1 MVSVSVVFDLLNN
14 PIMRGKLKYTFY
26 CLLLATGFAFAVED
40 WDQGY
45 VLLVE
50 KNFVYIDLGK
60 NHDLEE
66 GHTCYVYE
74 NQEVLEHS
82 LTPVARL
89 EVLEV
94 YDFGALTTVKEV
106 DPGKSVH
113 WADLVSAQQIVQT
126 PDSIGVSNQPMP
138 DLVGSSDYVHPR
150 RRKSKPF
157 AWTLLATGTALGIG
171 TYYSDQYADN
181 SFEMYNQAQTAAKAD
196 HFKSRT
202 QQLDRQTRILAG
214 AAIVGVATSAI
225 LFLIR
230 DREATPSVQTS
241 FRHGGD
247 GLSTQVQF
255 SW

>member
-1 MVSVSVVFDLLNN
+1 MIPLLNS
-14 PIMRGKLKYTFY
+14 
-26 CLLLATGFAFAVED
+26 VEE

-60 NHDLEE
+60 NRDLEE

-82 LTPVARL
+82 LTLVARL

-94 YDFGALTTVKEV
+94 YDFGALTIVKEV
-106 DPGKSVH
+106 DPSKSVH
-113 WADLVSAQQIVQT
+113 WADLVSVQQVVQA
-126 PDSIGVSNQPMP
+126 PDGIGVSNQPMP
-138 DLVGSSDYVHPR
+138 DLVGSSDYIRPR

-157 AWTLLATGTALGIG
+157 AWTLLAMGTALGIG

-181 SFEMYNQAQTAAKAD
+181 SFKMYNQAQTTAKAD

-214 AAIVGVATSAI
+214 TAIVGVATSAI

-230 DREATPSVQTS
+230 DREATPPVQTS
-241 FRHGGD
+241 FRHSDD
-247 GLSTQVQF
+247 GLSARVKL

>member
-1 MVSVSVVFDLLNN
+1 
-14 PIMRGKLKYTFY
+14 MRGKLKYTFY

>member
-1 MVSVSVVFDLLNN
+1 
-14 PIMRGKLKYTFY
+14 MRGKLKYTFY
-26 CLLLATGFAFAVED
+26 CLLLASGFAFAVED

-94 YDFGALTTVKEV
+94 YDFCALTTVKEV

-113 WADLVSAQQIVQT
+113 WADLVSAQQVVQT
-126 PDSIGVSNQPMP
+126 PDGIGVSNQLMP

-181 SFEMYNQAQTAAKAD
+181 SFEMYNQAQTAAKAA

>member
-1 MVSVSVVFDLLNN
+1 M
-14 PIMRGKLKYTFY
+14 KYTFY
-26 CLLLATGFAFAVED
+26 CLLLASGFAFAVED

-113 WADLVSAQQIVQT
+113 WADLVSAQQVVQT
-126 PDSIGVSNQPMP
+126 PDCIGVSNQPMP

-230 DREATPSVQTS
+230 DREATPSIQTS

>member
-1 MVSVSVVFDLLNN
+1 
-14 PIMRGKLKYTFY
+14 MRVKLKYTFY
-26 CLLLATGFAFAVED
+26 CLLLASGFAFAIED

-66 GHTCYVYE
+66 EHICYVYE

-94 YDFGALTTVKEV
+94 YDFGALTIVKEV

-113 WADLVSAQQIVQT
+113 WADLVSVQQVVPT
-126 PDSIGVSNQPMP
+126 ADGIGVSNQPMP
-138 DLVGSSDYVHPR
+138 DLFGSSDYVRPR

-157 AWTLLATGTALGIG
+157 AWTLLTMGTALGIG
-171 TYYSDQYADN
+171 TYYSDQYADD
-181 SFEMYNQAQTAAKAD
+181 SFEMYNQAQATAKAD

-202 QQLDRQTRILAG
+202 QQLDRQTKILAG
-214 AAIVGVATSAI
+214 TAIVGVATGAI

-230 DREATPSVQTS
+230 DREDRPSVQTS

-247 GLSTQVQF
+247 GLSTRVRL

>member
-1 MVSVSVVFDLLNN
+1 M
-14 PIMRGKLKYTFY
+14 KYTFY
-26 CLLLATGFAFAVED
+26 CLLLASGFAFAVED